1 MTRIPL
7 EIPEV
12 SARNRAARRG
22 RAPAERPPS
31 DRVYGRLHWTLIGL
45 IAAIILYGLVV
56 ARFLPPTRGVGFRL
70 VIVIVLCFN
79 LLWWSVADR
88 RFTRHIGG
96 EGWARVLRGIVLI
109 FAIVL
114 NVPMVLTLILGRLP
128 WFLNHDPPW
137 YAMAFTL
144 WHLGLVSLMPI
155 VALLRLCGLG
165 VLRLADNRR
174 KDSAT
179 SAAEARSGARSDAL
193 PTRRALLKTAFAYAP
208 MAGLAV
214 LTGAAYAQRNRFE
227 INRRRLAAPW
237 LPDGL
242 RGLTI
247 THLSDLHLGRHF
259 RPHMLGPVV
268 EAANGLN
275 SDLVMVTGDVV
286 DVSND
291 FLPDAID
298 ALRQIEHRHGLFLCL
313 GNHDEIDSRQ
323 DYIAAMKR
331 CFPLLINERRTLTIG
346 GHRLTVGGLD
356 YAADEQPRGR
366 RPGYLADIAA
376 MLDGYSPRRDG
387 PLIALSHHPHAF
399 DLLASAGVPLTL
411 AGHTHGGQ
419 LMLSAPDRR
428 PDAGVGRLL
437 FRYLRGFYSIGD
449 RTLFVN
455 RGIGNW
461 FPLRWNA
468 AAEVVQIQLV

>member
-1 MTRIPL
+1 M
-7 EIPEV
+7 
-12 SARNRAARRG
+12 
-22 RAPAERPPS
+22 
-31 DRVYGRLHWTLIGL
+31 GL

-70 VIVIVLCFN
+70 VIVIILCFN

-88 RFTRHIGG
+88 RFARYVRV
-96 EGWARVLRGIVLI
+96 EGQARVLRGVVLV
-109 FAIVL
+109 FTVAMNL
-114 NVPMVLTLILGRLP
+114 PMALTLVLGRLP
-128 WFLNHDPPW
+128 WFLNHDPAW
-137 YAMAFTL
+137 YATAFTL
-144 WHLGLVSLMPI
+144 WHLGLVVLMPI
-155 VALLRLCGLG
+155 VALLRLCGLA
-165 VLRLADNRR
+165 VMRLAGCRLE
-174 KDSAT
+174 KPTASSAEPAAGGR
-179 SAAEARSGARSDAL
+179 SADL
-193 PTRRALLKTAFAYAP
+193 LTRRAVLKTAFAYAP
-208 MAGLAV
+208 LAGLAG
-214 LTGAAYAQRNRFE
+214 LTTAAYAQQNRFE
-227 INRRRLAAPW
+227 VNRRRLAAPW

-259 RPHMLGPVV
+259 RPYMLGPVV
-268 EAANGLN
+268 EAANSLN
-275 SDLVMVTGDVV
+275 SDLVVVTGDVV

-298 ALRQIEHRHGLFLCL
+298 ALQQIHHRHGLFLCL
-313 GNHDEIDSRQ
+313 GNHDEIDSRP

-331 CFPLLINERRTLTIG
+331 HFPLLINERRTLTIG
-346 GHRLTVGGLD
+346 GHRLTIGGID
-356 YAADEQPRGR
+356 YASDEQPRGR
-366 RPGYLADIAA
+366 RAGYLADIAA

-428 PDAGVGRLL
+428 PDVGVGRML
-437 FRYLRGFYSIGD
+437 FRYLRGFYTIGD